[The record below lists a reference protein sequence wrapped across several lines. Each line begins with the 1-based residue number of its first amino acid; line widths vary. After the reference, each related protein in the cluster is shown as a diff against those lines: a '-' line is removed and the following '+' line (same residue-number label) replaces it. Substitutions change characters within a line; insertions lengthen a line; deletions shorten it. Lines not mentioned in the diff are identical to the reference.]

1 MISFLF
7 DRYLEFVTRFPKI
20 TLLLV
25 GLITLGLAAGL
36 PKFKLDASSES
47 LTLEADADLD
57 YYREISKRFDSGDF
71 LVVTFQPEEELFS
84 DKTLS
89 TLRAMQDELAAI
101 EGIASIDS
109 ILNVPLLYS
118 PKRSL
123 SETITD
129 TRTLETPGLDKELAK
144 QEFLTSPIYKELILS
159 EDGNTTALQLNLTV
173 DYKYIELV
181 RQRDKLRTQSKSS
194 SFTAAD
200 QARLDKLSDA
210 FLKYRTAAEASA
222 HRRVAEVRSVV
233 AKYRDNAQIFVGGI
247 TMITADMVSFIRS
260 DLVVFGGAVLLFMM
274 VTLAFIFRSWRLVLL
289 PMAVSITAVVM
300 MLGFISWLDW
310 RLTVISSNFVAL
322 LLIISLS
329 ITIHLVVRYRENGTQ
344 HPYWSQ
350 KERVQETLRFMAKP
364 CFYTAL
370 TTVVAFASLVVSG
383 IRPVIDFGW
392 MMTIGLMVALVLA
405 FVLLPAGLMALG
417 DDDPLI
423 ETRKRPKEAC
433 KPYKGALGG
442 FHQPLTVYL
451 SKVIER
457 FGVGILLGSLVVAGL
472 SIWGIARLEVENRF
486 IDYFKDTTEIYQG
499 LSVIDNELGGTT
511 TLEII
516 LTADEDDLALARG
529 DMPAGQSDEDDPF
542 AEADYFD
549 ESDPFE
555 APEPLAEQDPFAD
568 ADPFSEHGDS
578 APSFWMTKAGLKK
591 IDALHQ
597 YLEEQPEIGVV
608 RSLATLYRVGKDIN
622 GGLNDFE
629 LALMEK
635 SLPQDVK
642 QVLLSPYLVAD
653 AEQARIT
660 LRVKDL
666 YPGLK
671 RKELADRIRA
681 HIDQDDTFDIKNVR
695 FTGLLVLYNN
705 MLQSLFSSQII
716 TLGAVFFAIM
726 IMFILLFRSFKVA
739 FIAILPNSLAAISVL
754 GIMGLAGLPLDMMTI
769 TIASITVGIGVDDT
783 IHYIHRFKRE
793 IAVDGNYIDAMHRA
807 HASIGRAMYYT
818 SVIIIFGFSIMVL
831 SKFIPTIYFGVLTGV
846 AMFAALMG
854 ALLLLPKLIIL
865 FKPFGKHVPEKSELS
880 RAEKA

>member
-1 MISFLF
+1 MISILF
-7 DRYLEFVTRFPKI
+7 DRYLNFITRFPKV

-25 GLITLGLAAGL
+25 GIITLGLAAGL
-36 PKFKLDASSES
+36 PNFKLDASSDS
-47 LTLEADADLD
+47 LTLESDTDLD
-57 YYREISKRFDSGDF
+57 YYREMSKRFDSGDF
-71 LVVTFQPEEELFS
+71 LVVTYQPKSDLFS
-84 DKTLS
+84 DETLAQ
-89 TLRAMQDELAAI
+89 LRNLQDELADI
-101 EGIASIDS
+101 EGISSIDS

-123 SETITD
+123 SETITE
-129 TRTLETPGLDKELAK
+129 TRTLETPGLDKQMAK
-144 QEFLTSPIYKELILS
+144 QEFLSSPIYKELILS
-159 EDGNTTALQLNLTV
+159 EDAQTTALQLNLEV

-181 RQRDKLRTQSKSS
+181 RSRDELRSQRHLDT
-194 SFTAAD
+194 FTAED
-200 QARLDKLSDA
+200 EQKLERLSAA
-210 FLKYRTAAEASA
+210 FLKYRTASEARSRA
-222 HRRVAEVRSVV
+222 RVAEVRLVV
-233 AKYRDNAQIFVGGI
+233 DKYRADAQIYVGGI

-260 DLVVFGGAVLLFMM
+260 DLVVFGTAVLLFMM
-274 VTLAFIFRSWRLVLL
+274 VTLGLIFRSWRLVVL

-344 HPYWSQ
+344 HPEWSQ
-350 KERVQETLRFMAKP
+350 QMRVVETLRFMAKP
-364 CFYTAL
+364 CLYTAL

-392 MMTIGLMVALVLA
+392 MMTMGLMVALILA
-405 FVLLPAGLMALG
+405 FVLLPAGLLALG

-423 ETRKRPKEAC
+423 ETKKRPKEAC

-451 SKVIER
+451 SKTIER
-457 FGVGILLGSLVVAGL
+457 YGNGILIGSALVAGL
-472 SIWGIARLEVENRF
+472 SIWGISRLEVENRF

-511 TLEII
+511 TLDII
-516 LTADEDDLALARG
+516 LTADKEDLALANGGYPSGR
-529 DMPAGQSDEDDPF
+529 ADEDDPF

-555 APEPLAEQDPFAD
+555 TPEPLAEQDPFAE

-578 APSFWMTKAGLKK
+578 GQSFWMTKAGLKK

-635 SLPQDVK
+635 SLPKDVK

-653 AEQARIT
+653 SEQARIT

-681 HIDQDDTFDIKNVR
+681 HIDGSGDVEGKNAR

-716 TLGAVFFAIM
+716 TLGAVFLAIM
-726 IMFILLFRSFKVA
+726 VMFMLLFRSVKIAV
-739 FIAILPNSLAAISVL
+739 IAIIPNSLAAISVL

-783 IHYIHRFKRE
+783 IHYIHRFKKE
-793 IAVDGNYIDAMHRA
+793 IVEDGDYVAAMHRA
-807 HASIGRAMYYT
+807 HGSIGRAMYYT

-854 ALLLLPKLIIL
+854 ALLLLPKLIII
-865 FKPFGKHVPEKSELS
+865 FKPFGKPQLQAAS
-880 RAEKA
+880 

>member
-1 MISFLF
+1 MISFWF
-7 DRYLEFVTRFPKI
+7 ERYLNFVTRFPKV

-25 GLITLGLAAGL
+25 GLVTLGLAAGL
-36 PKFKLDASSES
+36 PNFKLDASSES
-47 LTLEADADLD
+47 LTLEADTDLD
-57 YYREISKRFDSGDF
+57 YYRQISKRFDSGDF
-71 LVVTFQPEEELFS
+71 LVVTFKPNNDLFADES
-84 DKTLS
+84 LTS
-89 TLRAMQDELAAI
+89 LRKMQDELAAI
-101 EGIASIDS
+101 DGVASIDS

-123 SETITD
+123 SETVTE
-129 TRTLETPGLDKELAK
+129 TLTLETPGLDKSLAK
-144 QEFLTSPIYKELILS
+144 QEFLSSPIYKELILS
-159 EDGNTTALQLNLTV
+159 EDGQTTALQLNLTV

-181 RQRDKLRTQSKSS
+181 RQRDQLRTQSHLP
-194 SFTAAD
+194 SFTEQD
-200 QARLDKLSDA
+200 QARLDQLSEA
-210 FLKYRTAAEASA
+210 FRKYRTTAEARA
-222 HRRVAEVRSVV
+222 HNRVAEVRSVV
-233 AKYRDNAQIFVGGI
+233 DKYRSEAQIFVGGI
-247 TMITADMVSFIRS
+247 TMITADMISFIRS
-260 DLVVFGGAVLLFMM
+260 DLVVFGTAVLLFMI
-274 VTLAFIFRSWRLVLL
+274 VTLALIFRSWRLVVL

-329 ITIHLVVRYRENGTQ
+329 ITIHLVVRYRENGTE

-350 KERVQETLRFMAKP
+350 KERIQETLRFMAKP
-364 CFYTAL
+364 CLYTAL

-457 FGVGILLGSLVVAGL
+457 FGSGILLGSLVVAGL
-472 SIWGIARLEVENRF
+472 SVWGISRLEVENRF

-516 LTADEDDLALARG
+516 VTADKSDLALARG
-529 DMPAGQSDEDDPF
+529 EFGLVDEDDPF
-542 AEADYFD
+542 AEADHFD

-555 APEPLAEQDPFAD
+555 TPEPLAEQDPFAD
-568 ADPFSEHGDS
+568 ADPFSEHGDTGQ
-578 APSFWMTKAGLKK
+578 SFWMTKAGLKK
-591 IDALHQ
+591 IDALHT
-597 YLEEQPEIGVV
+597 YLEQQPEIGVV
-608 RSLATLYRVGKDIN
+608 RSLATLYRVGVDIN

-642 QVLLSPYLVAD
+642 QVLLSPYLVAEE
-653 AEQARIT
+653 EQARIT

-671 RKELADRIRA
+671 RKELVDRIKA
-681 HIDQDDTFDIKNVR
+681 HIEQDDTFESKNVR

-716 TLGAVFFAIM
+716 TLGAVFLAILV
-726 IMFILLFRSFKVA
+726 MFILLFRSFKIA

-754 GIMGLAGLPLDMMTI
+754 GIMGLGGLPLDMMTI

-783 IHYIHRFKRE
+783 IHYIHRFKKE
-793 IAVDGNYIDAMHRA
+793 IVVDGDYIAAMHRA

-831 SKFIPTIYFGVLTGV
+831 SKFIPTIYFGLLTGV

-865 FKPFGKHVPEKSELS
+865 FKPFGKVQPQ
-880 RAEKA
+880 

>member
-1 MISFLF
+1 MISFWF
-7 DRYLEFVTRFPKI
+7 ERYLNFVTRFPKV

-25 GLITLGLAAGL
+25 GLVTLGLAAGL
-36 PKFKLDASSES
+36 PNFKLDASSES
-47 LTLEADADLD
+47 LTLEADTDLD
-57 YYREISKRFDSGDF
+57 YYRQISKRFDSGDF
-71 LVVTFQPEEELFS
+71 LVVTFKPNNDLFADES
-84 DKTLS
+84 LTS
-89 TLRAMQDELAAI
+89 LRKMQDELAAI
-101 EGIASIDS
+101 DGVASIDS

-123 SETITD
+123 SETVTE
-129 TRTLETPGLDKELAK
+129 TLTLETPGLDKSLAK
-144 QEFLTSPIYKELILS
+144 QEFLSSPIYKELILS
-159 EDGNTTALQLNLTV
+159 EDGQTTALQLNLTV

-181 RQRDKLRTQSKSS
+181 RQRDQLRTQSHLP
-194 SFTAAD
+194 SFTEQD
-200 QARLDKLSDA
+200 QARLDQLSEA
-210 FLKYRTAAEASA
+210 FRKYRTTAEARA
-222 HRRVAEVRSVV
+222 HNRVAEVRSVV
-233 AKYRDNAQIFVGGI
+233 DKYRSEAQIFVGGI
-247 TMITADMVSFIRS
+247 TMITADMISFIRS
-260 DLVVFGGAVLLFMM
+260 DLVVFGTAVLLFMI
-274 VTLAFIFRSWRLVLL
+274 VTLALIFRSWRLVVL

-329 ITIHLVVRYRENGTQ
+329 ITIHLVVRYRENGTE

-350 KERVQETLRFMAKP
+350 KERIQETLRFMAKP
-364 CFYTAL
+364 CLYTAL

-457 FGVGILLGSLVVAGL
+457 FGSGILLGSLVVAGL
-472 SIWGIARLEVENRF
+472 SVWGISRLEVENRF

-516 LTADEDDLALARG
+516 ITADKSDLALARG
-529 DMPAGQSDEDDPF
+529 EFGLVDEDDPF
-542 AEADYFD
+542 AEADHFD

-555 APEPLAEQDPFAD
+555 TPEPLAEQDPFAD
-568 ADPFSEHGDS
+568 ADPFSEHGDTGQ
-578 APSFWMTKAGLKK
+578 SFWMTKAGLKK
-591 IDALHQ
+591 IDALHT
-597 YLEEQPEIGVV
+597 YLEQQPEIGVV
-608 RSLATLYRVGKDIN
+608 RSLATLYRVGVDIN

-642 QVLLSPYLVAD
+642 QVLLSPYLVAEE
-653 AEQARIT
+653 EQARIT

-671 RKELADRIRA
+671 RKELVDRIKA
-681 HIDQDDTFDIKNVR
+681 HIEQDDTFESKNVR

-716 TLGAVFFAIM
+716 TLGAVFLAILV
-726 IMFILLFRSFKVA
+726 MFILLFRSFKIA

-754 GIMGLAGLPLDMMTI
+754 GIMGLGGLPLDMMTI

-783 IHYIHRFKRE
+783 IHYIHRFKKE
-793 IAVDGNYIDAMHRA
+793 IVVDGDYIAAMHRA

-831 SKFIPTIYFGVLTGV
+831 SKFIPTIYFGLLTGV

-865 FKPFGKHVPEKSELS
+865 FKPFGRVQPQ
-880 RAEKA
+880 